1 MIAAVIFD
9 MDGTLIDSVDLH
21 AVSWQ
26 RTFAQ
31 FGHQIDLAAIR
42 SQIGKCGDQLM
53 PVFLSEEEVD
63 RLGPDM
69 EQFRKDL
76 FQQECLPKVRGFAGV
91 PDLFRRILA
100 DGKRTAIASSAK
112 QDELAAFEEIAGIRG
127 LVSEETSSDDAE
139 RSKPFPDIFQA
150 ALQRLA
156 IPADQAVVIGD
167 SPHDAEAAG
176 AAGIVTIGVLCR
188 GFAEADLRSAGCAE
202 IYQDPEDLLRNYDRS
217 LLGPS
222 STRS

>member
-26 RTFAQ
+26 RTFVQ
-31 FGHQIDLAAIR
+31 FGHQIDYAAIR
-42 SQIGKCGDQLM
+42 AQIGKGGDQLM

-112 QDELAAFEEIAGIRG
+112 QDELADFEEIAGVRDLI
-127 LVSEETSSDDAE
+127 SEETSSDDAK

-150 ALQRLA
+150 ALKRLSLS
-156 IPADQAVVIGD
+156 ADQ
-167 SPHDAEAAG
+167 AG
-176 AAGIVTIGVLCR
+176 AAGIITIGVLCG
-188 GFAEADLRSAGCAE
+188 GFPEADLRSAGCAE
-202 IYQDPEDLLRNYDRS
+202 IYQDPQDLLRNYDRS

>member
-21 AVSWQ
+21 AASWQ

-31 FGHQIDLAAIR
+31 FGHQIDDAAIR
-42 SQIGKCGDQLM
+42 AQIGKGGDQLM
-53 PVFLSEEEVD
+53 PVFLSDDEVE
-63 RLGPDM
+63 RAGKEM
-69 EQFRKDL
+69 EQFRKEL
-76 FQQECLPKVRGFAGV
+76 FAREYLHQVRGFPGV

-112 QDELAAFEEIAGIRG
+112 KDELAAFEEAAGVKG

-150 ALQRLA
+150 ALQRLSL
-156 IPADQAVVIGD
+156 PAEQAVVVGD
-167 SPHDAEAAG
+167 SPHDAVAAR
-176 AAGIVTIGVLCR
+176 AAGIATIGVLCG
-188 GFAEADLRSAGCAE
+188 GFAEADLREAGCIE
-202 IYQDPEDLLRNYDRS
+202 IYRDPQDLLQNYDRS
-217 LLGPS
+217 FLKQG
-222 STRS
+222 

>member
-21 AVSWQ
+21 AASWQ

-31 FGHQIDLAAIR
+31 FGHQIDYAAIR
-42 SQIGKCGDQLM
+42 SQIGKGGDQLM
-53 PVFLSEEEVD
+53 PVFLQDDEVE
-63 RLGPDM
+63 RFSAEM

-76 FQQECLPKVRGFAGV
+76 FMQEHLPNVRGFPGV

-112 QDELAAFEEIAGIRG
+112 QDELATFSKIAGVEG
-127 LVSEETSSDDAE
+127 LVSEVTSSDDAK

-150 ALQRLA
+150 ALQRLSL
-156 IPADQAVVIGD
+156 PADQAVVVGD
-167 SPHDAEAAG
+167 SPHDAVAAR
-176 AAGIVTIGVLCR
+176 AAGIVTIGVLCG
-188 GFAEADLRSAGCAE
+188 GFLEADLREAGCAE
-202 IYQDPEDLLRNYDRS
+202 IYQDPQDLLQSYDRS
-217 LLGPS
+217 ILSRQP
-222 STRS
+222 